1 MKTGKSVS
9 VKTRIT
15 LILVLLPLISLA
27 VVGTIAIY
35 ENQKALL
42 SQAQRNLK
50 ELITEKTIGY
60 NHIFE
65 RIQQEVQA
73 VSKYAEIVYSTSTP
87 VKDLNGRLLLPWTGS
102 GYGSDKFKAEN
113 HKEMLRLQRIG
124 EVLNAIVSNN
134 SYITLGYMG
143 TETGITVFNDQKTV
157 DVIETL
163 KAFEVRKR
171 PWYLKAKK
179 LNRTVWT
186 KLYVDANTKKL
197 TVTCATPVHNAK
209 GILIGV
215 VGFDVLLDTIQHD
228 IISMNIGYKGS
239 SFMIDRQGMVI
250 VSSKVDK
257 KNAQWNTVYKS
268 DNFLKTE
275 NNKFNHIVGKMVNG
289 KSGIDLYRGND
300 NKVYYVAF
308 APVTTIIS
316 SVGIIV
322 SREKIL
328 EPVQAS
334 GKLIIV
340 ALALIII
347 IALGFGI
354 IVSNQITKPI
364 EELTITVDKVSRGL
378 TDVETIPIKRMDEI
392 GTLSKSFNRLMET
405 VSVLMKEKDSL

>member
-1 MKTGKSVS
+1 MKTGRSIS
-9 VKTRIT
+9 IKTRIT

-35 ENQKALL
+35 ENQNALL
-42 SQAQRNLK
+42 SQAQSNLK
-50 ELITEKTIGY
+50 GLIYEKSIGY
-60 NHIFE
+60 DHIFE
-65 RIQQEVQA
+65 RIQQEEQSVG
-73 VSKYAEIVYSTSTP
+73 KYARSIYNTP
-87 VKDLNGRLLLPWTGS
+87 VPSDNLTRRLLLPWTGS
-102 GYGSDKFKAEN
+102 GYGSNKFKEN
-113 HKEMLRLQRIG
+113 NYKEMLRLQRIG

-157 DVIETL
+157 GIIEKL

-171 PWYLKAKK
+171 PWYLKAKQ

-186 KLYVDANTKKL
+186 NLYVDANTKKL
-197 TVTCATPVHNAK
+197 IVTCATPVHNSK
-209 GILIGV
+209 GTLIGV

-228 IISMNIGYKGS
+228 IISMKTGYKGS
-239 SFMIDRQGMVI
+239 SFMIDRQGKVI
-250 VSSKVDK
+250 VSSKVNK
-257 KNAQWNTVYKS
+257 KNTQWNTIFKS
-268 DNFLKTE
+268 DNFLRTE
-275 NNKFNHIVGKMVNG
+275 NDAFNHIVGKMVNG
-289 KSGIDLYRGND
+289 KSGIDTYRGND
-300 NKVYYVAF
+300 NKIYYVAF

-322 SREKIL
+322 PRVQIL
-328 EPVQAS
+328 EPVQSS

-354 IVSNQITKPI
+354 VVSNQITKPI

-392 GTLSKSFNRLMET
+392 GTLAKSFNRLMET
-405 VSVLMKEKDSL
+405 VSVLMKEKE